1 MSKRWR
7 LTGLLLAAAV
17 FCYTLLTGENP
28 WAAPVDLPIV
38 VSALYGA
45 IATFLV
51 VWLYEAI
58 VVAVRWLWRRLF
70 PTPRPSDNS
79 D

>member
-7 LTGLLLAAAV
+7 FAGLLLAAAV
-17 FCYTLLTGENP
+17 FSYTLLTGESV
-28 WAAPVDLPIV
+28 WPVPDGLPIV

-45 IATFLV
+45 VATFV
-51 VWLYEAI
+51 AVWLYEAI
-58 VVAVRWLWRRLF
+58 FIAARWLWRRLY
-70 PTPRPSDNS
+70 PAQRPSDPS

>member
-7 LTGLLLAAAV
+7 LAGLFLAVAV
-17 FCYTLLTGENP
+17 FCYILLTGNNP
-28 WAAPVDLPIV
+28 WPEADGLPIV

-45 IATFLV
+45 VATFLV

-58 VVAVRWLWRRLF
+58 VIAARWLWRRLF
-70 PTPRPSDNS
+70 PTPRQSDPG